1 MLNTNV
7 MEKIWVSTR
16 QDFGTQV
23 LVALREFSHRSAT
36 QSDRVRWRHGA
47 MACDLRAI
55 AAHSGRPSF
64 RKDRRQILD
73 ALQIGSGHS

>member
-1 MLNTNV
+1 
-7 MEKIWVSTR
+7 
-16 QDFGTQV
+16 
-23 LVALREFSHRSAT
+23 
-36 QSDRVRWRHGA
+36 